1 MSDGYENNWDYL
13 SAELRHLHLLIG
25 REVVRSRKR
34 THTEQTDMFRGVFIS
49 ETEVDELLVEANDE
63 IAGRDGLEVLHH
75 QAAVLHEEI
84 RERRHASVE
93 NGIYLAL
100 AHLAQIFSLTFFEEQ
115 VILICLAPEVD
126 LKYEKL
132 YAYLQD
138 DVTRKSPT
146 AHLAMKLLCASPDEM
161 VHARAVFSPQ
171 ASLFRL
177 HLVRYQEDGSAHSL
191 ARGLKLDERILS
203 FLLGTPGME
212 KELSACLSVLS
223 SPPDLSSLR
232 WPDELKQ
239 RLLATSQE
247 YLTKETRPTRKL
259 IYNFHGPTGTGRKSL
274 AASLCRE
281 LGVPLMIVDLREV
294 LLRQQGFEEVVQK
307 ILREAVLQ
315 PTAIYVEH
323 FELLAA
329 DDERTLSQRR
339 YLIARIEEFSWLT
352 FLATEKVWEPAG
364 MLKDH
369 LYLSVELPMP
379 AMKERA
385 ELWPIMAKAAG
396 LHHKKMNWEELAI
409 KFRLTPGQMQGALV
423 AARNYA
429 HLRAGVGASVVLSD
443 LYRGCRAQSN
453 QKLSSSARKLTPRH
467 SWSDIT
473 LPANEMAQLHE
484 VCAQVKHR
492 RKVYGDW
499 DFGRKVSAT
508 KGLAVLFFGPSG
520 TGKTTA
526 VEILANE
533 LQLEAYKID
542 LSTVVSKYIGETEKN
557 LSAIFQEAETSNAL
571 LFFDEAD
578 SLFGKRSEVKDAH
591 DRYANI
597 EINYLLQRMDEFEGL
612 VILATNLRKNID
624 EAFFRRM
631 HFAIEFPFPDETN
644 RYYIWKQHIPQAAP
658 VAADIDFDFL
668 ANRLNITGGSIKNI
682 VVNAAFLAA
691 ENSGVIN
698 MKHLLRA
705 TRREYEKMGRLCT
718 EAEFTPYHALIK
730 DN

>member
-25 REVVRSRKR
+25 REVLRSRKR
-34 THTEQTDMFRGVFIS
+34 TRTEQTDMFRGVFIS
-49 ETEVDELLVEANDE
+49 ETEVDELLVAEQDD
-63 IAGRDGLEVLHH
+63 IPAGEGPELLQR
-75 QAAVLHEEI
+75 QAAVLREDI
-84 RERRHASVE
+84 TERRQASVE
-93 NGIYLAL
+93 NGIYLPL

-146 AHLAMKLLCASPDEM
+146 AHLAMKLLCASTAEM
-161 VHARAVFSPQ
+161 VRARAAFSPQ

-177 HLVRYQEDGSAHSL
+177 QLVRFQEDGSAHSL
-191 ARGLKLDERILS
+191 GRGLKLDERILS

-212 KELSACLSVLS
+212 KELSACLRIPSS
-223 SPPDLSSLR
+223 SPHLSSLR
-232 WPDELKQ
+232 WPDELK
-239 RLLATSQE
+239 RSLLAAGQE
-247 YLTKETRPTRKL
+247 YLTNETPARKL
-259 IYNFHGPTGTGRKSL
+259 VYNFHGPTGTGRKSL

-281 LGVPLMIVDLREV
+281 WGVPLMVVDLREV
-294 LLRQQGFEEVVQK
+294 LLRQQGFEELVHK
-307 ILREAVLQ
+307 IFREAVLQ

-323 FELLAA
+323 FELLVA
-329 DDERTLSQRR
+329 DDERIAAQRR
-339 YLIARIEEFSWLT
+339 HLLTLLEEFSWLT
-352 FLATEKVWEPAG
+352 FLASEKAWEPAG
-364 MLKDH
+364 MLQAH
-369 LYLSVELPMP
+369 VYLSVELPMP
-379 AMKERA
+379 DMKERF
-385 ELWPIMAKAAG
+385 ELWPIIAGNAG
-396 LHHKKMNWEELAI
+396 LHDEKINWEELAI

-429 HLRAGVGASVVLSD
+429 HLREGSDALPALSD

-453 QKLSSSARKLTPRH
+453 QKLTSSARKLTPRH

-473 LPANEMAQLHE
+473 LPPNELAQLHE
-484 VCAQVKHR
+484 VCAQLKHR
-492 RKVYGDW
+492 RRVYGEW
-499 DFGRKVSAT
+499 GFGRKVSAT
-508 KGLAVLFFGPSG
+508 KGLAVLFYGPSG

-526 VEILANE
+526 VEILADE

-612 VILATNLRKNID
+612 VVLATNLRKNID

-658 VAADIDFDFL
+658 VAEDIDFNFL
-668 ANRLNITGGSIKNI
+668 ASRLNITGGSIKNI

-691 ENSGVIN
+691 ENSGVIG
-698 MKHLLRA
+698 MKHLMRA